1 MLEKD
6 TQFYNQAVVDKP
18 LHILIQTNEQTDD
31 RKSDREQR
39 IATLIDIA
47 KNNGANTAQI

>member
-6 TQFYNQAVVDKP
+6 TQLYNQAVADKP

-31 RKSDREQR
+31 RKSDCEQR
-39 IATLIDIA
+39 IAALIDIA
-47 KNNGANTAQI
+47 KNNGTNTA